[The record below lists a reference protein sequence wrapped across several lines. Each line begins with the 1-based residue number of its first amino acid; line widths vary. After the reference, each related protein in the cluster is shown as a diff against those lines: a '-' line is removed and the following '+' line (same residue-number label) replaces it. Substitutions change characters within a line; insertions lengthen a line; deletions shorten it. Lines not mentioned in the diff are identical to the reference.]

1 MKKYIYYLFGTLLAF
16 AFHACT
22 SEEGM
27 MDGSASQRIT
37 VSFSLPDGTAS
48 TRADETTEATEA
60 EKALNQIR
68 LYCFDYDGSEK
79 GVLKKVISLTK
90 EQIAQGNPAID
101 LVKGDYYIEAIAN
114 EAVLNLT
121 EGVSTYSDY
130 LQLRATTDDYGQWP
144 TAGLKMQ
151 GANVARITNATKNL
165 NINFSMIRMV
175 GRIDVVNKVPGLTI
189 TKAVMENGVKQ
200 SFYVEDLTSTIA
212 KEDDSKETRTNTELS
227 VATDASAQIFY
238 TYEGDAKE
246 SGLQISFE
254 GTAADGT
261 VHTSLPIATFTNKN
275 AQPAIKRNKL
285 YVVTLEEVDGAIEA
299 EVTVTDWN
307 QKNIDAEVT
316 VEDELTV
323 TVDAADNSGVT
334 LRESDKAVAGD
345 EKTIYVPAEGATF
358 SVTSESNSIAVE
370 VVVLSGSDWLT
381 VAETRS
387 LIQNFDV
394 TVAENTAE
402 AERTARFV
410 VRNMLKPEVKV
421 TYNVVQAGA
430 EPAEPE
436 GPDWSDLPSISK
448 PGAATLEQWAGSKD
462 AVGKNGKEFFLYG
475 IADPAVDEYTE
486 VSVFDTQ
493 RPGTWSG
500 VDPSESGYRMAT
512 KTDWEALAAVGA
524 SSNVYHYLT
533 YNNKHYYISS
543 RTASSSKFVLKFYE
557 CDEKG
562 EYISSEQTITLQ
574 GGYIEATYGGGYPYG
589 CTRLSKRT
597 TYTYYWCGGNLA
609 KYYVAFSSAGISVQQ
624 DNTSNNTNSK
634 GRAWD
639 ALRIRSIKE

>member
-130 LQLRATTDDYGQWP
+130 LQLRATTDDYDQWL
-144 TAGLKMQ
+144 TGGLKMQ

-200 SFYVEDLTSTIA
+200 SFYVEDLTSAIA
-212 KEDDSKETRTNTELS
+212 KEEASTETRTNTGLS

-254 GTAADGT
+254 GTTADGT

-299 EVTVTDWN
+299 EVAVTDWN

-316 VEDELTV
+316 VKDGLEV
-323 TVDAADNSGVT
+323 TVNPDGSGITLKDDN
-334 LRESDKAVAGD
+334 KAVAGE
-345 EKTIYVPAEGATF
+345 EKTIQVPAEGATF
-358 SVTSESNSIAVE
+358 SVISESDNIAVE
-370 VVVLSGSDWLT
+370 AVVLNGTDWLT
-381 VAETRS
+381 VTETRS
-387 LIQNFDV
+387 LVQNFQV
-394 TVAENTAE
+394 VVVENTAE
-402 AERTARFV
+402 TERTGQFV

-430 EPAEPE
+430 EPK
-436 GPDWSDLPSISK
+436 GPDWENDYPNK
-448 PGAATLEQWAGSKD
+448 DFYGAASLEQWVDSYD
-462 AVGKNGKEFFLYG
+462 ATGENGKSFFMLG
-475 IADPAVDEYTE
+475 TPNPAVDT
-486 VSVFDTQ
+486 SSSLTDFDY
-493 RPGTWSG
+493 RNDMNWDDSN
-500 VDPSESGYRMAT
+500 DPSKPGYRMAS
-512 KTDWEALAAVGA
+512 KADWEALVWVAANGRGK
-524 SSNVYHYLT
+524 YLT
-533 YNNKHYYISS
+533 LNGTHYYIHSAVKGS
-543 RTASSSKFVLKFYE
+543 NEVNIVFQR
-557 CDEKG
+557 CDDDQNMIG
-562 EYISSEQTITLQ
+562 E
-574 GGYIEATYGGGYPYG
+574 
-589 CTRLSKRT
+589 RLSIKFGDGNSIIPTHDANPSWNT
-597 TYTYYWCGGNLA
+597 TRVREDNVTRYWCS
-609 KYYVAFSSAGISVQQ
+609 YYSAYYIDLSTNNSYPIKADITSGSRKGI
-624 DNTSNNTNSK
+624 DWY
-634 GRAWD
+634 AM
-639 ALRIRSIKE
+639 RIRSIKE

>member
-189 TKAVMENGVKQ
+189 IKAVMENGVKQ
-200 SFYVEDLTSTIA
+200 SFYVEDLTSAIA
-212 KEDDSKETRTNTELS
+212 KEEASTETRTNTGLS

-254 GTAADGT
+254 GTTADGT

-299 EVTVTDWN
+299 EVAVTDWN

-316 VEDELTV
+316 VEDGLEV
-323 TVDAADNSGVT
+323 TVNPDGSGITLKDDN
-334 LRESDKAVAGD
+334 KAVAGD
-345 EKTIYVPAEGATF
+345 VKTIYVPAEGAAF
-358 SVTSESNSIAVE
+358 SVTSESSNIEVE
-370 VVVLSGSDWLT
+370 VAVLSGSEWLT
-381 VAETRS
+381 VTETRS
-387 LIQNFDV
+387 LVQKFQV
-394 TVAENTAE
+394 VVAKNTAE
-402 AERTARFV
+402 TKRTGQFV

-430 EPAEPE
+430 EPK
-436 GPDWSDLPSISK
+436 GPDWENDYPNK
-448 PGAATLEQWAGSKD
+448 DFYGAASLEQWVDSYD
-462 AVGKNGKEFFLYG
+462 ATGENGKSFFMLG
-475 IADPAVDEYTE
+475 TPNPAVDT
-486 VSVFDTQ
+486 SSPLAIFDT
-493 RPGTWSG
+493 RNRTYWSSSD
-500 VDPSESGYRMAT
+500 DPSKEGYRMAS
-512 KTDWEALAAVGA
+512 KTDWEALAWVV
-524 SSNVYHYLT
+524 SNAGKNWLTLNGQHY
-533 YNNKHYYISS
+533 KIVSV
-543 RTASSSKFVLKFYE
+543 SKGDNQVKIQFYACNE
-557 CDEKG
+557 NQQVEG
-562 EYISSEQTITLQ
+562 EMQTISF
-574 GGYIEATYGGGYPYG
+574 GGGGSIITNHESTSPWNTKSVSKTNV
-589 CTRLSKRT
+589 TR
-597 TYTYYWCGGNLA
+597 YWCAGNIA
-609 KYYVAFSSAGISVQQ
+609 YYVDLSYNVAVMKVGSTSASRKGI
-624 DNTSNNTNSK
+624 DWY
-634 GRAWD
+634 AM
-639 ALRIRSIKE
+639 RIRSIKEY

>member
-189 TKAVMENGVKQ
+189 IKAVMENGVKQ
-200 SFYVEDLTSTIA
+200 SFYVEDLTSAIA
-212 KEDDSKETRTNTELS
+212 KEEASTETRTNTGLS

-254 GTAADGT
+254 GMTADGT

-299 EVTVTDWN
+299 EVAVTDWN

-316 VEDELTV
+316 VEDGLEV
-323 TVDAADNSGVT
+323 TVNPDGSGITLKDDN
-334 LRESDKAVAGD
+334 KAVAGD
-345 EKTIYVPAEGATF
+345 VKTIYVPAEGAAF
-358 SVTSESNSIAVE
+358 SVTSESSNIEVE
-370 VVVLSGSDWLT
+370 VAVLSGSEWLT
-381 VAETRS
+381 VTETRS
-387 LIQNFDV
+387 LVQKFQV
-394 TVAENTAE
+394 VVAKNTAE
-402 AERTARFV
+402 TERTGQFV

-436 GPDWSDLPSISK
+436 GPDWDELPSINK

-475 IADPAVDEYTE
+475 IADPAVDEDTG
-486 VSVFDTQ
+486 VSVFDTH

-500 VDPSESGYRMAT
+500 ADPSESGYRMAT
-512 KTDWEALAAVGA
+512 KTDWEALVAVGA
-524 SSNVYHYLT
+524 SSNVFSYLT
-533 YNNKHYYISS
+533 YNNKHYYISG

-574 GGYIEATYGGGYPYG
+574 GGYIEATYDGGYPYG
-589 CTRLSKRT
+589 CTRLSKST

-609 KYYVAFSSAGISVQQ
+609 KYFVAFSSAGISVQQ
-624 DNTSNNTNSK
+624 DTTSNNTSSK

>member
-68 LYCFDYDGSEK
+68 LYCFDYAGSEK

-130 LQLRATTDDYGQWP
+130 LQLRATTDDYDQWL
-144 TAGLKMQ
+144 TGGLKMQ

-212 KEDDSKETRTNTELS
+212 KEDDSKETRTNTGLS

-254 GTAADGT
+254 GTTADGT

-299 EVTVTDWN
+299 EVAVTDWN

-316 VEDELTV
+316 VEDGLEV
-323 TVDAADNSGVT
+323 TVNPDGSGITLKDDN
-334 LRESDKAVAGD
+334 KAVAGD
-345 EKTIYVPAEGATF
+345 VKTIQVPAEGATF
-358 SVTSESNSIAVE
+358 SVISESDNIAVE
-370 VVVLSGSDWLT
+370 AVVLNGTDWLT
-381 VAETRS
+381 VTETRS
-387 LIQNFDV
+387 LVQKFRV
-394 TVAENTAE
+394 VVAENTAE
-402 AERTARFV
+402 TERTGQFV

-430 EPAEPE
+430 EPK
-436 GPDWSDLPSISK
+436 GPDWENDYPNK
-448 PGAATLEQWAGSKD
+448 DFYGAASLEQWVDSYD
-462 AVGKNGKEFFLYG
+462 ATGENGKSFFMLG
-475 IADPAVDEYTE
+475 TPNPAVDT
-486 VSVFDTQ
+486 SSPLTDFDN
-493 RPGTWSG
+493 RNDMNWDDSN
-500 VDPSESGYRMAT
+500 DPSKPGYRMAS
-512 KTDWEALAAVGA
+512 KADWEALVWVAANGRGK
-524 SSNVYHYLT
+524 YLT
-533 YNNKHYYISS
+533 LNGTHYYIHSAVKGDNEVNIVFQ
-543 RTASSSKFVLKFYE
+543 R
-557 CDEKG
+557 CDDDQNMIG
-562 EYISSEQTITLQ
+562 E
-574 GGYIEATYGGGYPYG
+574 
-589 CTRLSKRT
+589 RLSIKFGDGNSIIPTHDGNSPWNT
-597 TYTYYWCGGNLA
+597 TRVREDNVTRYWCS
-609 KYYVAFSSAGISVQQ
+609 YYSAYYIDLSTNNSYPIKADITNASRKGI
-624 DNTSNNTNSK
+624 DWY
-634 GRAWD
+634 AM
-639 ALRIRSIKE
+639 RIRSIKE

>member
-1 MKKYIYYLFGTLLAF
+1 MKKYIYYLFGALLAF

-68 LYCFDYDGSEK
+68 LYCFDYAGSEK

-200 SFYVEDLTSTIA
+200 SFYVEDLTSAIA
-212 KEDDSKETRTNTELS
+212 KEEASTETRTNTGLS

-254 GTAADGT
+254 GMTADGT

-299 EVTVTDWN
+299 EVAVTDWN

-316 VEDELTV
+316 VEDGLEV
-323 TVDAADNSGVT
+323 TVNPDGSGITLKDDN
-334 LRESDKAVAGD
+334 KAVAG
-345 EKTIYVPAEGATF
+345 EKKTIQVPAEGATF
-358 SVTSESNSIAVE
+358 SVISESDNIAVE
-370 VVVLSGSDWLT
+370 VVVLNGTDWLT
-381 VAETRS
+381 VTETRS
-387 LIQNFDV
+387 LVQNFQV
-394 TVAENTAE
+394 VVAENTAE
-402 AERTARFV
+402 TERTGQFV

-430 EPAEPE
+430 EPK
-436 GPDWSDLPSISK
+436 GPDWENDYPNK
-448 PGAATLEQWAGSKD
+448 DFYGAASLEQWVDSYD
-462 AVGKNGKEFFLYG
+462 ATGENGKSFFMLG
-475 IADPAVDEYTE
+475 TPNPAVDT
-486 VSVFDTQ
+486 SSPLTNFDN
-493 RPGTWSG
+493 RNDMNWDDSN
-500 VDPSESGYRMAT
+500 DPSKPGYRMAS
-512 KTDWEALAAVGA
+512 KADWEALVWVAANGRGK
-524 SSNVYHYLT
+524 YLT
-533 YNNKHYYISS
+533 LNGTHYYIHSAVKGDNEVNIVFQRCDDDQNMIGERLS
-543 RTASSSKFVLKFYE
+543 IKFGDGNSIIPTHDGNSPWNTTRVREDNVTRYWCSYYSAYYIDLSTNNSYPIKADITNASS
-557 CDEKG
+557 KG
-562 EYISSEQTITLQ
+562 IDWY
-574 GGYIEATYGGGYPYG
+574 AM
-589 CTRLSKRT
+589 
-597 TYTYYWCGGNLA
+597 
-609 KYYVAFSSAGISVQQ
+609 
-624 DNTSNNTNSK
+624 
-634 GRAWD
+634 
-639 ALRIRSIKE
+639 RIRSIKE

>member
-1 MKKYIYYLFGTLLAF
+1 MKKYIYYLFGALLTF

-130 LQLRATTDDYGQWP
+130 LQLRATTDDYDQWL
-144 TAGLKMQ
+144 TGGLKMQ

-212 KEDDSKETRTNTELS
+212 KEDDSKETHTNTGLS

-254 GTAADGT
+254 GMTADGT

-299 EVTVTDWN
+299 EVAVTDWN

-316 VEDELTV
+316 VEDGLEV
-323 TVDAADNSGVT
+323 TVNPDGSGITLKDDN
-334 LRESDKAVAGD
+334 KAVAGD
-345 EKTIYVPAEGATF
+345 VKTIQVPAEGAAF
-358 SVTSESNSIAVE
+358 SVTSESSNIGVE
-370 VVVLSGSDWLT
+370 VAVLSGSEWLT
-381 VAETRS
+381 VTETRS
-387 LIQNFDV
+387 LVQKFQV
-394 TVAENTAE
+394 VVAKNTAE
-402 AERTARFV
+402 TERTGQFV
-410 VRNMLKPEVKV
+410 VRNMLKPEVRV
-421 TYNVVQAGA
+421 TYNVVQAAA
-430 EPAEPE
+430 EPK
-436 GPDWSDLPSISK
+436 GPDWENDYPNK
-448 PGAATLEQWAGSKD
+448 DFYGAASLEQWVDSYD
-462 AVGKNGKEFFLYG
+462 ATGENGKSFFMLG
-475 IADPAVDEYTE
+475 TPNPAVDT
-486 VSVFDTQ
+486 SSPLTDFDN
-493 RPGTWSG
+493 RNDMNWDDSN
-500 VDPSESGYRMAT
+500 DPSKPGYRMAS
-512 KTDWEALAAVGA
+512 KADWEALVWVAANGRGK
-524 SSNVYHYLT
+524 YLT
-533 YNNKHYYISS
+533 LNGTHYYIHSAVKGDNEVNIVFQ
-543 RTASSSKFVLKFYE
+543 R
-557 CDEKG
+557 CDDDQNMIG
-562 EYISSEQTITLQ
+562 E
-574 GGYIEATYGGGYPYG
+574 
-589 CTRLSKRT
+589 RLSIKFGDGNSIIPTHDGNSPWNT
-597 TYTYYWCGGNLA
+597 TRVREDNVTRYWCS
-609 KYYVAFSSAGISVQQ
+609 YYSAYYIDLSTNNSYPIKADITNASRKGI
-624 DNTSNNTNSK
+624 DWY
-634 GRAWD
+634 AM
-639 ALRIRSIKE
+639 RIRSIKE